1 MRILSHIFS
10 LGEAQR
16 SKLFMSWTKWK
27 GLSDEGP
34 FFKRIKNPLMS
45 TIDNIIPASTLYS
58 PEQNQIH
65 LFCQYLLQNVEILVD
80 PLIMLQQTTLKL
92 VLWETPVNVA
102 QLVLPMWTVNFGFSS
117 QTLLKWSL
125 HTQRKSICAF
135 SNGT

>member
-1 MRILSHIFS
+1 
-10 LGEAQR
+10 
-16 SKLFMSWTKWK
+16 
-27 GLSDEGP
+27 
-34 FFKRIKNPLMS
+34 MS

-117 QTLLKWSL
+117 QTLLK
-125 HTQRKSICAF
+125 
-135 SNGT
+135 